1 MKPAKCRCVGTGH
14 FDALDL
20 GAPTLRP
27 TRVRRVR
34 ELFGELF
41 ESAGGWES
49 IPPHTGECLALSL
62 VKRSGV
68 FEAC

>member
-1 MKPAKCRCVGTGH
+1 MKSAKCRRVGTGH

-27 TRVRRVR
+27 THVRRVR

-41 ESAGGWES
+41 EKRRRVES
-49 IPPHTGECLALSL
+49 IPTHTGECLALSL

-68 FEAC
+68 FEAW